1 MLNILIDTSNLLYRG
16 FYSFPNHPCG
26 EVFFTL
32 TTIRSFLTVPTS
44 HIYLCLDG
52 KPKGKQINEEYKA
65 NRNHGDVSVYRY
77 LPQMVYL
84 LQNLKRVHI
93 AYNPELEADEV
104 IYSLTRTLEW
114 NKLIVST
121 DNDLLQSLKPDTEIQ
136 RSEKVINEEYYRTEM
151 TTKFHSVTPARL
163 PIYRAIVGDTSDN
176 LKPPVPRFP
185 KELAALIAENIPYDG
200 TAPTKESL
208 STLFNSFDK
217 LTQSKKDKL
226 NALLESYDLFRSNF
240 TIMKL
245 DVHTDLNYPYL
256 KENPVIPNFPQGVM
270 SVFKTIK
277 LLDKA
282 PVSSTN

>member
-32 TTIRSFLTVPTS
+32 TTIRSFLTVPTNQV
-44 HIYLCLDG
+44 YLCLDG

-65 NRNHGDVSVYRY
+65 KRNHGDVSVYRY

-104 IYSLTRTLEW
+104 IYSLTRTLEG
-114 NKLIVST
+114 NKLIIST

-136 RSEKVINEEYYRTEM
+136 RQDKIINEEYYRTEM
-151 TTKFHSVTPARL
+151 TQKFHSVTPSRL
-163 PIYRAIVGDTSDN
+163 PIYRAIVGDISDN
-176 LKPPVPRFP
+176 LRPPVPRFP

-200 TAPTKESL
+200 TAPTKEFL
-208 STLFNSFDK
+208 STLFDSFDK

-226 NALLESYDLFRSNF
+226 NTLLESYDLFRSNF

-270 SVFKTIK
+270 NVFKTIK
-277 LLDKA
+277 MLDKA
-282 PVSSTN
+282 PVS